1 MSETKKYFELIGSRI
16 RSELNDLKRTAESAA
31 FELNF
36 DESELKKILDGRS
49 SRKEINKLINKMGD
63 VYPIDIS
70 DLYILEDDC
79 SNGVKIMTGKDSS
92 KTGRIFNRKNANGE
106 LLPYYEYRDSA
117 MSKLGPFKPEWIKEL
132 RHVKNSDPKN
142 PEIAYNNG
150 HFLHQLTFFIG
161 PVNFYWKE
169 GEDYFCEEMNT
180 GDSNYITPFYPHSF
194 SSRDK
199 TEDAIIIAVTFGGE
213 VRRAQKEMYWLGQ
226 ERVDKFKAIGQKKNI
241 GEFNPIIIQKNNEIV
256 KKNNCL
262 FKSLAFPNYL
272 NIAKGNEI
280 EVLNTKSKTDD
291 FESPFHSFLFNYGT
305 CKVIFNWKT
314 NNIDYNY
321 TLCPGD
327 SIYIQPF
334 IVYSFTNIED
344 INAKL
349 IIYEVGGAMNELVQ
363 VELSYFNKNDRITNE
378 TKKWF

>member
-1 MSETKKYFELIGSRI
+1 MSENISYFELVGSRI
-16 RSELNDLKRTAESAA
+16 RSELNDLKRTPESAA

-49 SRKEINKLINKMGD
+49 SRKEINRLINKMGD
-63 VYPIDIS
+63 VYPIDVS

-79 SNGVKIMTGKDSS
+79 SNGVKIMTGKDAS
-92 KTGRIFNRKNANGE
+92 KTSRIFNRKNANGE
-106 LLPYYEYRDSA
+106 LLPFYEYRDSA

-142 PEIAYNNG
+142 PEVAYNNG

-169 GEDYFCEEMNT
+169 GEECFCEEMNT

-199 TEDAIIIAVTFGGE
+199 SEDAIIIAVTFGGD

-226 ERVDKFKAIGQKKNI
+226 ERVNKFKAIGQKKNR
-241 GEFNPIIIQKNNEIV
+241 GEVKPIIIQKNNPIIE
-256 KKNNCL
+256 KKNCL
-262 FKSLAFPNYL
+262 LNSLAFPNYL
-272 NIAKGNEI
+272 NIAKGNHI

-291 FESPFHSFLFNYGT
+291 FESSFHSFLFNYGT
-305 CKVIFNWKT
+305 CKVIFNWKN

-334 IVYSFTNIED
+334 IIYSFTNMED
-344 INAKL
+344 TNAKL
-349 IIYEVGGAMNELVQ
+349 IIYEVRGAMNESVQ
-363 VELSYFNKNDRITNE
+363 IELSYFNENNRLTNE